1 MSFLI
6 DEVSSSNR
14 GSSGRVLRCVK
25 YATKYLKAH
34 GNSYL
39 CREYSFLKLKND
51 RKRIIPAYS
60 EEEITK
66 IVEAANTNNAIG
78 KRDLAIILIAY
89 CTGLRGI
96 DIIRIKLSD
105 IDWHNQKISII
116 QSKTHTPIICEINGS
131 TLNAL
136 ADYILEWR
144 PKCDAPEIFVTI
156 KAPYRRLSKGFG
168 SMINKYCEKAG
179 VSKIAFRGFHSI
191 RRSFETIMV
200 SRGVP
205 IETASQ
211 MVGHK
216 SIVED
221 KPYITYDKSQ
231 ISFVAMDFSDVPI
244 TCGYYAKQKGNINS
258 MKGGC
263 DS

>member
-1 MSFLI
+1 
-6 DEVSSSNR
+6 
-14 GSSGRVLRCVK
+14 
-25 YATKYLKAH
+25 
-34 GNSYL
+34 
-39 CREYSFLKLKND
+39 
-51 RKRIIPAYS
+51 
-60 EEEITK
+60 
-66 IVEAANTNNAIG
+66 
-78 KRDLAIILIAY
+78 
-89 CTGLRGI
+89 
-96 DIIRIKLSD
+96 
-105 IDWHNQKISII
+105 
-116 QSKTHTPIICEINGS
+116 
-131 TLNAL
+131 
-136 ADYILEWR
+136 
-144 PKCDAPEIFVTI
+144 
-156 KAPYRRLSKGFG
+156 
-168 SMINKYCEKAG
+168 MINKYCEKAG

-216 SIVED
+216 SIAED

-244 TCGYYAKQKGNINS
+244 TCGYYAKQKAINS

>member
-1 MSFLI
+1 MASLLCTIFILPL
-6 DEVSSSNR
+6 EVSSSNR

-89 CTGLRGI
+89 CTGLREI

-136 ADYILEWR
+136 AD
-144 PKCDAPEIFVTI
+144 
-156 KAPYRRLSKGFG
+156 
-168 SMINKYCEKAG
+168 
-179 VSKIAFRGFHSI
+179 
-191 RRSFETIMV
+191 
-200 SRGVP
+200 
-205 IETASQ
+205 

-231 ISFVAMDFSDVPI
+231 ISFGLTVI
-244 TCGYYAKQKGNINS
+244 RN
-258 MKGGC
+258 
-263 DS
+263 